1 MKRRFLAFA
10 LAGFVALPAIAAPAD
25 DARRLRIEAAALVR
39 AAAKAVSAQER
50 HDLLRKAAGKLA
62 DLRKRYPSEPPRL
75 RLYLG
80 GKRVSLSSDDMLAE
94 ERAAIRRAE
103 EKRRAAARK
112 AEEKKRAAARKAE
125 EKRRAAARK
134 AEEKRRAAA
143 RKAAEKKRAAARKA
157 AEMVRKA
164 EAARLA
170 RLWPA
175 GKQFRDCA
183 DCPQMVVIPAG
194 SFTMGSPSH
203 ERLRDRDEG
212 PQHRVT
218 IPRPF
223 AVGKY
228 EVTFAQWG
236 ACVSAGG
243 CRRIRNYLGDRRRPI
258 MNVSWHEAKKYVG
271 WLSRKT
277 GKRYRLLSEAEWE
290 YAARAGTTG
299 RFHFGPTISTDQAY
313 YDKSYSAPVPVGR
326 FPANRFGLHDMHG
339 NVSEWVEDCWHR
351 SYRGAPSDGR
361 PWTTGGDCRS
371 RVRRGGSYFSG
382 SRHVRSAN
390 RSNRL
395 ARNSTNRDGFRV
407 ARTLA
412 P

>member
-1 MKRRFLAFA
+1 MTATAPVRRKKATRIKRRFLAFA

-39 AAAKAVSAQER
+39 AAAKAGSAQER

-62 DLRKRYPSEPPRL
+62 DLRKRYPSEPSRL

-125 EKRRAAARK
+125 EIKRLAALK
-134 AEEKRRAAA
+134 AER
-143 RKAAEKKRAAARKA
+143 
-157 AEMVRKA
+157 
-164 EAARLA
+164 ARLT

-194 SFTMGSPSH
+194 SFTMGSPPN
-203 ERLRDRDEG
+203 ERYRSGDEG

-218 IPRPF
+218 IWRPF
-223 AVGKY
+223 AVGRY
-228 EVTFAQWG
+228 EVTFAQWD

-243 CRRIRNYLGDRRRPI
+243 CRHRPNDRGWGRGPRPV
-258 MNVSWHEAKKYVG
+258 MSVSWRDAKAYVG

-299 RFHFGPTISTDQAY
+299 PFHFGSTISTDRANY
-313 YDKSYSAPVPVGR
+313 NGTDTYGSGRKGIYRRKTVPVGR
-326 FPANRFGLHDMHG
+326 FPANAFGLHDMHG
-339 NVSEWVEDCWHR
+339 NVWEWVEDCSHK
-351 SYRGAPSDGR
+351 SYRGAPADGR
-361 PWTTGGDCRS
+361 PWTAGGNCS
-371 RVRRGGSYFSG
+371 RRVLRGGSWVNVPRYLRAAFR
-382 SRHVRSAN
+382 SRLTAG
-390 RSNRL
+390 
-395 ARNSTNRDGFRV
+395 NRDGYVGFRI
-407 ARTLA
+407 ARTLT